1 MNVYIYMCVCVRA
14 HVRQNYT
21 HKFYK
26 NIELKKFHNKIT
38 LITLKEL

>member
-1 MNVYIYMCVCVRA
+1 MNVYICVCVCART

-21 HKFYK
+21 HKFYR